1 MPGLFNIG
9 VEGQLLIGATA
20 AAWVGTWAWVADV
33 PAFFAVIFV
42 LAAGVVGGGLYGAI
56 PGALKA
62 RTGAHEV
69 ITTIMLNSI
78 AILYVRWMVG
88 SQDPVILRD
97 MSASVP
103 RTSHVASERAVARA
117 RRERAAVAHRLPH
130 HARAVLPR
138 VVHPATHD
146 HRLRGPH

>member
-1 MPGLFNIG
+1 MALRRPTCRRSLA
-9 VEGQLLIGATA
+9 VLVVLL
-20 AAWVGTWAWVADV
+20 
-33 PAFFAVIFV
+33 
-42 LAAGVVGGGLYGAI
+42 AGVVGGGLYGAV
-56 PGALKA
+56 PGVLKA

-103 RTSHVASERAVARA
+103 RTATAA
-117 RRERAAVAHRLPH
+117 RRSRGCPSSSHSEPPLHWGFFIMIGLVRR
-130 HARAVLPR
+130 R
-138 VVHPATHD
+138 VVRAATHD
-146 HRLRGPH
+146 DRLRDPDGRRQPERGHATRASA